1 MPVSALPFTSESAP
15 KAVGPYSHA
24 AIGGGLL
31 FVSGQLPTDPGT
43 GELLTGPAAGQARQ
57 ALANAKAVLADAGLG
72 TEDVVKVTI
81 FLTDMAGYAEVNEM
95 YAEAFGDSRPARSVV
110 QVAAL
115 PRGAGVEVEMIAA
128 LDAGAPLPGQ
138 P

>member
-1 MPVSALPFTSESAP
+1 VSALPFTSESAP
-15 KAVGPYSHA
+15 AAAGPYSHA

-31 FVSGQLPTDPGT
+31 FVSGQLPTDPTT
-43 GELLTGPAAGQARQ
+43 GELLTGSAAAQARQ

-81 FLTDMAGYAEVNEM
+81 FVTDLAGYAEVNAT

-128 LDAGAPLPGQ
+128 LDTGTPEPGQ

>member
-1 MPVSALPFTSESAP
+1 VPALPFTSASAP
-15 KAVGPYSHA
+15 AAAGPYSHA
-24 AIGGGLL
+24 AVGGGLL
-31 FVSGQLPTDPGT
+31 FVSGQLPNDPAT
-43 GELLTGPAAGQARQ
+43 GELLTGPVAGQARQ

-81 FLTDMAGYAEVNEM
+81 FLTDMAGYAEVNET

-115 PRGAGVEVEMIAA
+115 PRDAGIEVEMIAA
-128 LDAGAPLPGQ
+128 LDTGTPRPVR